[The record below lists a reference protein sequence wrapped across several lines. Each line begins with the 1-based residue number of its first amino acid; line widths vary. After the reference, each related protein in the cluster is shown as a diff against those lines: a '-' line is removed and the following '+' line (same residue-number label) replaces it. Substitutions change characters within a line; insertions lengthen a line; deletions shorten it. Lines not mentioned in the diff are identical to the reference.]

1 MLIPN
6 PATVFARERSKN
18 GLYQKYFFV
27 NRPGAQWAPYGP
39 HGPHMGPMGPIWAQ
53 WAPYGPR
60 GPGILTIPYGGGS
73 RGPGP
78 ARIYICPSV
87 VPCIYMHG

>member
-6 PATVFARERSKN
+6 LATVFARERSKN

-39 HGPHMGPMGPIWAQ
+39 HGPHMGPMGPIWAP
-53 WAPYGPR
+53 WAPYGPNGPHM
-60 GPGILTIPYGGGS
+60 GPGGPYKKYFNHYDILTGS
-73 RGPGP
+73 AGYYLLF
-78 ARIYICPSV
+78 I
-87 VPCIYMHG
+87 

>member
-1 MLIPN
+1 MLISN

-53 WAPYGPR
+53 WAPYGPK
-60 GPGILTIPYGGGS
+60 GAPYIKIYKKEPRSREGG
-73 RGPGP
+73 RWRPNAPGP
-78 ARIYICPSV
+78 RTLVIYR
-87 VPCIYMHG
+87 

>member
-39 HGPHMGPMGPIWAQ
+39 HVPHMGPMGPM
-53 WAPYGPR
+53 GPM
-60 GPGILTIPYGGGS
+60 GGGQKPYESPGQMAS
-73 RGPGP
+73 RAKNLRNP
-78 ARIYICPSV
+78 
-87 VPCIYMHG
+87 

>member
-53 WAPYGPR
+53 GGPIYKNIQKRAPVPGR
-60 GPGILTIPYGGGS
+60 GAVAPQCPG
-73 RGPGP
+73 
-78 ARIYICPSV
+78 A
-87 VPCIYMHG
+87 